1 MPEVNIVFEE
11 IVEDDPIPGMH
22 TMNALVHD
30 AFKFDGFD
38 EVGVE
43 S

>member
-1 MPEVNIVFEE
+1 MPEVDIVFEE

-22 TMNALVHD
+22 CMNALVHD
-30 AFKFDGFD
+30 AFKFDEVED
-38 EVGVE
+38 E